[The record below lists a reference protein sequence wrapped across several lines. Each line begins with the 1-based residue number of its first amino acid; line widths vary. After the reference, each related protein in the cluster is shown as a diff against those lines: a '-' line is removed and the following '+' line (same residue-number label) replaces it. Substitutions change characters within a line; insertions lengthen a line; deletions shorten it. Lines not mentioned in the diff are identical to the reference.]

1 MNYHHSAPGRT
12 RFPHDLSSVP
22 DPLVAHPLDAQGGGA
37 GSVQGVVRPHP
48 LLVQVVPE
56 HGRPLPGSG
65 RQAQVREGC
74 EAANQIGEVEHHGG
88 DPREGSQLS
97 VGDNEDFIYL
107 FPTQR
112 LPLQT
117 SEG

>member
-1 MNYHHSAPGRT
+1 MSYHHSAPGRT

-56 HGRPLPGSG
+56 HGRPLPGPG
-65 RQAQVREGC
+65 GHPQVREGC
-74 EAANQIGEVEHHGG
+74 EAANQIGEIEHHGG
-88 DPREGSQLS
+88 EPARVSQLS
-97 VGDNEDFIYL
+97 VVDIEASPVPNPDI
-107 FPTQR
+107 PI
-112 LPLQT
+112 PNI
-117 SEG
+117 